1 MRRKYKADA
10 KKRFSYL
17 VTALLI
23 GFAMGLLA
31 KLVDNPRVTGIVPV
45 FDDLGGRLG
54 IWIFTATLLAV
65 FCNSPGMAAIR
76 TFIYFMSFLFTY
88 YAYTVLFLGFFPKS
102 QILFWGLCALVS
114 PLCAF
119 LIWFA
124 RGKGWFSNFLI
135 SLPIAVLAAE
145 VYMTGKGN
153 LVLQIIYFCM
163 CLCLL
168 LVLPKKRIQ
177 CAPVL
182 LITFLV
188 FFVLIKLDIL
198 TIVFGN
204 WML

>member
-1 MRRKYKADA
+1 
-10 KKRFSYL
+10 
-17 VTALLI
+17 
-23 GFAMGLLA
+23 
-31 KLVDNPRVTGIVPV
+31 
-45 FDDLGGRLG
+45 
-54 IWIFTATLLAV
+54 
-65 FCNSPGMAAIR
+65 
-76 TFIYFMSFLFTY
+76 MSFLFTY

-153 LVLQIIYFCM
+153 SVLQIIYFCM

>member
-153 LVLQIIYFCM
+153 SVLQLFISACVFAYYWYS
-163 CLCLL
+163 
-168 LVLPKKRIQ
+168 PKENTV
-177 CAPVL
+177 CPGAA
-182 LITFLV
+182 ITFLV

>member
-88 YAYTVLFLGFFPKS
+88 YAYTVLFLGFFQKARS
-102 QILFWGLCALVS
+102 FSGDYVRLYLRSVHSSYGLPVERDGF
-114 PLCAF
+114 P
-119 LIWFA
+119 
-124 RGKGWFSNFLI
+124 I
-135 SLPIAVLAAE
+135 S
-145 VYMTGKGN
+145 
-153 LVLQIIYFCM
+153 
-163 CLCLL
+163 
-168 LVLPKKRIQ
+168 
-177 CAPVL
+177 
-182 LITFLV
+182 
-188 FFVLIKLDIL
+188 
-198 TIVFGN
+198 
-204 WML
+204 